1 MNTLLS
7 NQRART
13 FVLACAALAA
23 AWSNLSS
30 SRAATPDAVVAW
42 GKNDEGETTVPLAA
56 QSGVTAIAA
65 GAGHTVA
72 LRGSALRLRA
82 ERQGDEL
89 GLAWPPDATGFTLQS
104 TRSLAPPV
112 VWTDYPAVPA
122 TDEAQSAVT
131 TKDISGTERYFRLRS
146 P

>member
-7 NQRART
+7 NHRARA

-42 GKNDEGETTVPLAA
+42 GNNDEGETTVPTGL
-56 QSGVTAIAA
+56 SGVTAIAA

-131 TKDISGTERYFRLRS
+131 TKDISGTERYFRLRR